1 MSKVMRNFTA
11 IAVLTIV
18 GLLSGCSS
26 MPKVERVSPNQV
38 TDVSGY
44 WNDTDANLT
53 AQEMISQMLGDPWLG
68 NYEAQNNG
76 KQPTVIV
83 GQINNLSSEHINIQT
98 FVDDMQRELI
108 NSNKVQFVAAANQ
121 RNEVRSERQDQDL
134 NATATTRNAMGQEI
148 GANFMMQ
155 GTIST
160 IIDAAGD
167 TSVKYYQVDLRLI
180 NMRDNVIAWVGQKK
194 IKKIVTKPGFRF

>member
-1 MSKVMRNFTA
+1 MNKQLHRSPA
-11 IAVLTIV
+11 WPILASI
-18 GLLSGCSS
+18 LLLAGCSS
-26 MPKVERVSPNQV
+26 MPKVERISPNQV
-38 TDVSGY
+38 TDISGY

-53 AQEMISQMLGDPWLG
+53 AQQMISQMLSDPWLA
-68 NYEAQNNG
+68 NFEAQHNG

-83 GQINNLSSEHINIQT
+83 GQINNLSSEHINVQT
-98 FVDDMQRELI
+98 FIDDMQRELI
-108 NSNKVQFVAAANQ
+108 NSNKVQFVASSNQ
-121 RNEVRSERQDQDL
+121 RTEVRGERQDQDL
-134 NATATTRNAMGQEI
+134 NATAATRSPMGQEI

-155 GTIST
+155 GTINT

-180 NMRDNVIAWVGQKK
+180 NMRDNVIVWVGQKK

>member
-1 MSKVMRNFTA
+1 MNKFAREISMLFALCATA
-11 IAVLTIV
+11 
-18 GLLSGCSS
+18 LLVGCSS

-53 AQEMISQMLGDPWLG
+53 AQQMIGQMLSDPWLG
-68 NYEAQNNG
+68 KFEAQNNG

-83 GQINNLSSEHINIQT
+83 GQINNLSSEHINVQT
-98 FVDDMQRELI
+98 FIDDMQRELI
-108 NSNKVQFVAAANQ
+108 NSNKVQFVASANQ
-121 RNEVRSERQDQDL
+121 RQEVRGERQDQDL
-134 NATATTRNAMGQEI
+134 NATAITRSPMGQEI
-148 GANFMMQ
+148 GADYMMQ
-155 GTIST
+155 GTINT

-180 NMRDNVIAWVGQKK
+180 KMRDNVIVWVGQKK